1 MSLIRE
7 QIGPTANYRGH
18 QIVARHCG
26 PDLLC
31 YVDSAELPSFYI
43 DVEAAHRAGMRYVD
57 QIEKEQE
64 KRA

>member
-1 MSLIRE
+1 MRFLRD
-7 QIGPTANYRGH
+7 QVGPSANYRGH
-18 QIVARHCG
+18 EIVARYCG

-31 YVDSAELPSFYI
+31 YVDSAELPAFYS